1 MKLGKNNLSK
11 QLLILVGVAF
21 VLMFVSLGAILPRIL
36 IPVAED
42 NIYNY
47 LREPLKIYDTDV
59 DNKLLDTEIAY
70 LYLSDETI
78 ATSQNINDVIKFKD
92 VNEIIDKMT
101 ESYGKFIYN
110 HKTYYYYTLKNN
122 EITKIAISNDLYINK
137 TKTDILGAVFPLVLS
152 TFLLIGLMLVFW
164 STIIVRKIEKLKN
177 KIDNIDNPD
186 YNNKIDFIVDDEIRS
201 LALAIEDMRI
211 SLINQESYRNQMYQN
226 ISHDFKTPLTVI
238 KSYIE
243 AVEDGVEDKETA
255 FTTIKEQT
263 EKLEQKVHSLLY
275 LNKLDYLKNTEVGHI
290 EQVDMEKVIN
300 QEVDKFKF
308 HRKDVKFEV
317 SYDKKSKYYGSLE
330 NWETI
335 LDNLLSNFMRYAN
348 KEIKI
353 TAKQNKIILYNDGDN
368 IDEDFLEGIFTPF
381 RKGIK
386 GEFGLG
392 LSIVKKTLN
401 MMGYDITIKN
411 EKNGVS
417 FIITSQKGI
426 HRWVPFFIYENV

>member
-1 MKLGKNNLSK
+1 MKLGKNKLSK
-11 QLLILVGVAF
+11 QLLIVVGVAF
-21 VLMFVSLGAILPRIL
+21 LLMFVSLGAILPRIL

-78 ATSQNINDVIKFKD
+78 ATSRNIDDVIKVKD
-92 VNEIIDKMT
+92 IHDIIDKMT

-122 EITKIAISNDLYINK
+122 EITKIAISDDRYINK
-137 TKTDILGAVFPLVLS
+137 TKADILGTVFPLVLS
-152 TFLLIGLMLVFW
+152 TFLLVGLMLVFW
-164 STIIVRKIEKLKN
+164 STHVVRKIEKLKN

-186 YNNKIDFIVDDEIRS
+186 YNHKVDFLIDDEIRS

-211 SLINQESYRNQMYQN
+211 SLINQETYRNQMYQN

-243 AVEDGVEDKETA
+243 AVEDGVEDKDTA

-275 LNKLDYLKNTEVGHI
+275 LNKLDYLKNTKIENI
-290 EQVDMEKVIN
+290 EQIDMENVIN
-300 QEVDKFKF
+300 QEVEKFKF

-317 SYDKKSKYYGSLE
+317 SYDKKSKYYGSVE

-353 TAKQNKIILYNDGDN
+353 SAKQNKIILYNDGDQ

-417 FIITSQKGI
+417 FIITGQKGI
-426 HRWVPFFIYENV
+426 HR